1 MVSTRKDIIK
11 FFPSYVGSKA
21 YWIPQLQEFKG
32 RHFIEP
38 FAGSA
43 VISANLASS
52 AVLNDLDPM
61 VSMILTRFDE
71 QIVPESFGREDYFS
85 VRKRSDWWR
94 YTFCLQKLSYSGVF
108 RYSKNGFNVPIKA
121 DGPVHLQEH
130 YAHALARWKEL
141 SPTVLNGQYYDVE
154 PYIRE
159 DSVIIMD
166 PPYQT
171 AKASYN
177 TTFDYDQYWKYVEKW
192 SSMCDTMIIFDFV
205 DNLPSAPVATRKTRV
220 NGARNGNIEGMII
233 QKREKGS

>member
-1 MVSTRKDIIK
+1 
-11 FFPSYVGSKA
+11 
-21 YWIPQLQEFKG
+21 
-32 RHFIEP
+32 
-38 FAGSA
+38 
-43 VISANLASS
+43 
-52 AVLNDLDPM
+52 
-61 VSMILTRFDE
+61 
-71 QIVPESFGREDYFS
+71 
-85 VRKRSDWWR
+85 
-94 YTFCLQKLSYSGVF
+94 
-108 RYSKNGFNVPIKA
+108 
-121 DGPVHLQEH
+121 
-130 YAHALARWKEL
+130 
-141 SPTVLNGQYYDVE
+141 LNGQYYDVE

-159 DSVIIMD
+159 DFVIIMD